1 MQRPIPEA
9 FNGIKLA
16 NTETSDNTQAGDWL
30 ETRNWPDWLKE
41 DFLDLLDT
49 SPDLYEMSKDDIE
62 KTIKALRNTAQD
74 FLDTANSLESQA
86 DLLARYLNEKV

>member
-1 MQRPIPEA
+1 MTMDKT
-9 FNGIKLA
+9 N
-16 NTETSDNTQAGDWL
+16 NWL
-30 ETRNWPDWLKE
+30 EGRNWPDWLKE

-49 SPDLYEMSKDDIE
+49 YPDLYEMSKDDIE
-62 KTIKALRNTAQD
+62 KSIKALRNTAQD